1 MNCRLTGFWRATV
14 SIRARLVVEAP
25 GSRRR
30 GKGSTDAHAWGGGR
44 PPTWVGMSRPI
55 PASSIPQ
62 VRRAALA
69 WVCATLPVV
78 VFAGHLATTASQYV
92 VVFAL
97 LASGLYTSPAIVNTW
112 IAARRAPRIPTA
124 GAGGCGW
131 PRSG

>member
-1 MNCRLTGFWRATV
+1 
-14 SIRARLVVEAP
+14 
-25 GSRRR
+25 
-30 GKGSTDAHAWGGGR
+30 
-44 PPTWVGMSRPI
+44 MSRPI

-78 VFAGHLATTASQYV
+78 VVAGHLAATASQYV

-112 IAARRAPRIPTA
+112 IAARRAPHPDT

>member
-1 MNCRLTGFWRATV
+1 MRMPGWRAPT
-14 SIRARLVVEAP
+14 
-25 GSRRR
+25 
-30 GKGSTDAHAWGGGR
+30 GR
-44 PPTWVGMSRPI
+44 DVAAYTGLFH
-55 PASSIPQ
+55 PQ

-78 VFAGHLATTASQYV
+78 VVAGHLAATASQYV

-112 IAARRAPRIPTA
+112 IAPAGRRIPTA